1 MRLQEETILVRTG
14 CLTLDSELP
23 LPLATAILFSNGVN
37 SFSFFWSDFNE
48 CVRELKIII
57 NDRIALA
64 FALVSL
70 SSLTL
75 THSHTHM
82 HGTHRYLTRH
92 GIICTW
98 FVFHHYDY
106 WWCWCGCCCS
116 FFVDFSLCWRMR
128 VSMSALSIHLLFY
141 RRVHESLVSVSF
153 CEQNKLQAPL
163 F

>member
-37 SFSFFWSDFNE
+37 SFSFSWSDFNE

-75 THSHTHM
+75 THPHA
-82 HGTHRYLTRH
+82 RYSQVLDEAWNYLYL
-92 GIICTW
+92 IC
-98 FVFHHYDY
+98 
-106 WWCWCGCCCS
+106 
-116 FFVDFSLCWRMR
+116 FS
-128 VSMSALSIHLLFY
+128 
-141 RRVHESLVSVSF
+141 
-153 CEQNKLQAPL
+153 PL
-163 F
+163 